1 MDKAEEED
9 MNEIQQRIKSNY
21 ALKQK
26 QLGEILQIILTNPSV
41 EVIEKNLEKIQ
52 LLIDV
57 VPDLLEFRIKIIS
70 SKELLLKPK
79 KPVVK

>member
-1 MDKAEEED
+1 

-57 VPDLLEFRIKIIS
+57 VPDLLEFMIKIIS

>member
-1 MDKAEEED
+1 

-41 EVIEKNLEKIQ
+41 EVIEKNLEKSQ

>member
-1 MDKAEEED
+1 

-79 KPVVK
+79 KPVVKYI